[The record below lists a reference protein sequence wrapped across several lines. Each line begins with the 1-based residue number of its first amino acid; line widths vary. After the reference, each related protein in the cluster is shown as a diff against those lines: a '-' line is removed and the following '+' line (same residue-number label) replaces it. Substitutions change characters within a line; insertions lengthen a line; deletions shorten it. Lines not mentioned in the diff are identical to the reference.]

1 MRDDT
6 VKSSRRRS
14 IRISLYSMLV
24 IPLVS
29 LVVLWA
35 FAAQSV
41 AAQAI
46 DQRHIDTANKIYGN
60 AVQPMLITLAQERQE
75 SVVWIAAH
83 GKLPR
88 ASMDAVRQKMDGTVV
103 QMNRAARSGSFQ
115 NTLTPLMKQRLATL
129 IDKLNRLNTIR
140 GQVDSGAFDKLSAF
154 NAYNDVLDSHF
165 RFIYLLVAENG
176 YQQAYHLTGM
186 SRAMELAGREAALVG
201 GVLVSGGRMSA
212 DERTAIAQLVFER
225 RYLETSSLSEFNEA
239 NGAPYKAALGSAAA
253 RNFAAVENRILAVP
267 SSSKLKLAPATWQGA
282 VGGYLQQMDGA
293 LGKSRVTLAADAK
306 KTSDDTLLRLALIG
320 AVGLAALLLTA
331 LLMLRFGRRIVRDL
345 RDLQGAAHDLAD
357 QRLPDV
363 VTRLK
368 RGDAVDVSVEAP
380 PLVVG
385 RSAEVGSV
393 ADAFST
399 VQRTA
404 IEAAVGQADL
414 RKAVSGVFQNLARRN
429 QSLLHRQLSMLD
441 TLERK
446 AADPDDLAD
455 LFAIDHLTT
464 RMRRHAE
471 GLIILSGATPGRG
484 WRRPVGILDALRGAI
499 GEIEDYARVEVV
511 SNAEEGID
519 GAAAADVVHLLA
531 ELIEN
536 AVTFSPPNT
545 PVEVD
550 AGMVGRGFVVEIQ
563 DRGLGV
569 TPDKLAALNERL
581 GREPEFDLSGG
592 EQLGLLVVGTLAH
605 RHGIRVV
612 LEPNSYGGLKAI
624 VLLPHSIVVSAD
636 RINQP
641 EPPEGAPEDDS
652 DAAPMPVGADAQ
664 MTSDPASYG
673 TPGSAP
679 FAPSG
684 SAPHGTSGNA
694 PQAPSGG
701 APYGNSGGAPS
712 SGGVPLGAG
721 ADPQGSGPV
730 AMPVGS
736 ASAFPHGP
744 SVVGGASRASAG
756 PSGIERGT
764 DSAAPRM
771 SGGGA
776 HAAPSSD
783 AHRTGG
789 IGGWGD
795 GSEAPHP
802 PGAHTPD
809 AHTSRAQA
817 PGAHAS
823 GAHASGAHI
832 SDAHASDAHTSDAHT
847 SGAQAPG
854 AHASGAHASGAYISD
869 AHSSGAHSSGAHASD
884 AQASGAHGSG
894 AHGSGAHGSGAN
906 ASGANASDVHGSDV
920 RGSGAHVGGM
930 HAGMPRRVRRASLAP
945 ELRNAEGE
953 QQPASSGASEG
964 TGGRSPERARS
975 VMGAM
980 QSGWRRGRAEP
991 PVPRRPERWN
1001 DGEVER

>member
-1 MRDDT
+1 
-6 VKSSRRRS
+6 
-14 IRISLYSMLV
+14 MLV

-41 AAQAI
+41 ANQAI

-83 GKLPR
+83 GKQPR
-88 ASMDAVRQKMDGTVV
+88 TAMDAVRKRMDGTIV
-103 QMNRAARSGSFQ
+103 QMNKAAKSGSFQ

-129 IDKLNRLNTIR
+129 IDRLNRIDTVR
-140 GQVDSGAFDKLSAF
+140 GQVDSGAFNKLAAF
-154 NAYNDVLDSHF
+154 DAYNEVLDTHF

-212 DERTAIAQLVFER
+212 DERAAIAKLVYER
-225 RYLETSSLSEFNEA
+225 RYLEESSLSEFNGA
-239 NGAPYKAALGSAAA
+239 NGAPYKAALGSPEVK
-253 RNFAAVENRILAVP
+253 NFTTVEDRVLAVP
-267 SSSKLKLAPATWQGA
+267 TKSRLKMNPVTWQTA

-320 AVGLAALLLTA
+320 AIGLVALLLTA
-331 LLMLRFGRRIVRDL
+331 GLMLRFGRRIVRDL
-345 RDLQGAAHDLAD
+345 RGLQSAAHDLAD

-368 RGDAVDVSVEAP
+368 RGDEVDVAVEAP
-380 PLVVG
+380 PITVG
-385 RSAEVGSV
+385 RSAEVDSV
-393 ADAFST
+393 AQAFST

-446 AADPDDLAD
+446 AGDPDDLAD

-471 GLIILSGATPGRG
+471 GLIILAGATPGRG
-484 WRRPVGILDALRGAI
+484 WRHPVSILDALRGAI

-519 GAAAADVVHLLA
+519 GAAVADVIHLLA

-569 TPDKLAALNERL
+569 SPDKLAALNDRL
-581 GREPEFDLSGG
+581 SREPEFELAGG

-605 RHGIRVV
+605 RNGIKVV
-612 LEPNSYGGLKAI
+612 LEPNSYGGLKTI

-636 RINQP
+636 RIGRP
-641 EPPEGAPEDDS
+641 SESAPTDAEAEAPPAPEQASTDTGGWV
-652 DAAPMPVGADAQ
+652 AVAPTGRL
-664 MTSDPASYG
+664 TPA
-673 TPGSAP
+673 T
-679 FAPSG
+679 
-684 SAPHGTSGNA
+684 
-694 PQAPSGG
+694 
-701 APYGNSGGAPS
+701 
-712 SGGVPLGAG
+712 
-721 ADPQGSGPV
+721 
-730 AMPVGS
+730 
-736 ASAFPHGP
+736 
-744 SVVGGASRASAG
+744 
-756 PSGIERGT
+756 
-764 DSAAPRM
+764 
-771 SGGGA
+771 
-776 HAAPSSD
+776 
-783 AHRTGG
+783 TGG

-795 GSEAPHP
+795 GSEGSDAAA
-802 PGAHTPD
+802 GASGPY
-809 AHTSRAQA
+809 A
-817 PGAHAS
+817 GAHAAPQSSTQEARQLGVHEAQPS
-823 GAHASGAHI
+823 GAHAAPSAHEARPAGAR
-832 SDAHASDAHTSDAHT
+832 D
-847 SGAQAPG
+847 GARPG
-854 AHASGAHASGAYISD
+854 ASGGYPTAPNGD
-869 AHSSGAHSSGAHASD
+869 
-884 AQASGAHGSG
+884 
-894 AHGSGAHGSGAN
+894 
-906 ASGANASDVHGSDV
+906 
-920 RGSGAHVGGM
+920 GGT
-930 HAGMPRRVRRASLAP
+930 HAGMPRRVRRANLAP
-945 ELRNAEGE
+945 QLRDAERPK
-953 QQPASSGASEG
+953 PAAVPEDEPGREAEREA
-964 TGGRSPERARS
+964 RSPERARS
-975 VMGAM
+975 VMASM

-991 PVPRRPERWN
+991 AQPTRPAGWN
-1001 DGEVER
+1001 DDEVER

>member
-1 MRDDT
+1 
-6 VKSSRRRS
+6 
-14 IRISLYSMLV
+14 MLV

-41 AAQAI
+41 ASQAI

-75 SVVWIAAH
+75 SVVWIASRRRQ
-83 GKLPR
+83 PR
-88 ASMDAVRQKMDGTVV
+88 AAMDAVRQRMDGTIV

-115 NTLTPLMKQRLATL
+115 DTLTPLMKERLATL
-129 IDKLNRLNTIR
+129 IDKLNRINTVR
-140 GQVDSGAFDKLSAF
+140 GQVDSGAFDKLTAF
-154 NAYNDVLDSHF
+154 NAYNDILDSHF

-239 NGAPYKAALGSAAA
+239 NGAPYKAALGSAQAK
-253 RNFAAVENRILAVP
+253 NFTAVENRILAV
-267 SSSKLKLAPATWQGA
+267 SSAAKLKLSPTTWQAA

-293 LGKSRVTLAADAK
+293 LGKSRVTLAGDAK
-306 KTSDDTLLRLALIG
+306 RTSDDTLTRLALIG
-320 AVGLAALLLTA
+320 AVGLVALLLTA

-368 RGDAVDVSVEAP
+368 RGDEVDVAVEAP
-380 PLVVG
+380 PLAVG

-414 RKAVSGVFQNLARRN
+414 RKAVSSVFQNLARRN

-484 WRRPVGILDALRGAI
+484 WRRPVSILDALRGAI

-511 SNAEEGID
+511 SSAEEGID

-550 AGMVGRGFVVEIQ
+550 AGLVGRGFVVEIQ

-569 TPDKLAALNERL
+569 GPEKLAVLNERL
-581 GREPEFDLSGG
+581 AREPEFDLSGG

-636 RINQP
+636 RINHPDASSETATSDASAAEPHKPSADP
-641 EPPEGAPEDDS
+641 EPHLVAAAAHPRDTYAGTDAHMPSAAGDLHGAS
-652 DAAPMPVGADAQ
+652 APVP
-664 MTSDPASYG
+664 PG
-673 TPGSAP
+673 TPVDANSHEASA
-679 FAPSG
+679 
-684 SAPHGTSGNA
+684 
-694 PQAPSGG
+694 G
-701 APYGNSGGAPS
+701 A
-712 SGGVPLGAG
+712 VPRMTA
-721 ADPQGSGPV
+721 ADPQ
-730 AMPVGS
+730 
-736 ASAFPHGP
+736 PHGALP
-744 SVVGGASRASAG
+744 ETDPHWTPARADARMPAEVAGARGEDEERSRS
-756 PSGIERGT
+756 SRG
-764 DSAAPRM
+764 
-771 SGGGA
+771 
-776 HAAPSSD
+776 
-783 AHRTGG
+783 RTGG

-795 GSEAPHP
+795 GSEVQQ
-802 PGAHTPD
+802 GT
-809 AHTSRAQA
+809 
-817 PGAHAS
+817 GAHARP
-823 GAHASGAHI
+823 ANE
-832 SDAHASDAHTSDAHT
+832 
-847 SGAQAPG
+847 P
-854 AHASGAHASGAYISD
+854 
-869 AHSSGAHSSGAHASD
+869 D
-884 AQASGAHGSG
+884 AQDPHARPGSG
-894 AHGSGAHGSGAN
+894 ADAQGSHARPASAAETHGTHARPEGEPEMPRARAHSEGEPST
-906 ASGANASDVHGSDV
+906 
-920 RGSGAHVGGM
+920 RGTHAQHAGEPEM
-930 HAGMPRRVRRASLAP
+930 HAGMPRRVRRANLAP
-945 ELRNAEGE
+945 QLRDGE
-953 QQPASSGASEG
+953 ARRGAAAPPDDEPQR
-964 TGGRSPERARS
+964 TPGRSPERARS
-975 VMGAM
+975 VMASM
-980 QSGWRRGRAEP
+980 QSGWRRGRAEAPAP
-991 PVPRRPERWN
+991 PRSVRWN
-1001 DGEVER
+1001 DDEGER